1 MLYINARFLAQDL
14 TGVQRFAEQI
24 SIALNEIRDDIIFL
38 VPKDVKRNALLKKV
52 RFEEVGE
59 RQGHL
64 WEQLDLPAYLKKKGS
79 PLLLNLCSTAPI
91 FYRNQIV
98 THHDVTYRRYP
109 ESFSRK
115 FRALYRILIPTMLRN
130 SKKLITVSEFSRNE
144 INEIYHCPKE
154 KIAVVYNAVSGD
166 FFRKPAAQQEKYLLA
181 VSSPNY
187 HKNFHGMLEAFAS
200 LPKESG
206 VSLKI
211 IGKSATTFAAQ
222 DFSKLING
230 SDDIQFMGRV
240 DDKELIELYQNA
252 LAFVFPSFYE
262 GFGIPPLEAQA
273 CGCPVIAAKAASMPE
288 VLADSVVYFDP
299 NNVSDMAAAMERI
312 ITDERLREALIAKG
326 EQNVARFS
334 WHHSAEKVDQI
345 VGEIQAVSQGRNA

>member
-1 MLYINARFLAQDL
+1 MLYVNARFLAQDL

-24 SIALNEIRDDIIFL
+24 SLALNDIRDDVVFL
-38 VPKDVKRNALLKKV
+38 VPKGVKRKDFLGKV
-52 RFEEVGE
+52 KFEEVGD

-64 WEQLDLPAYLKKKGS
+64 WEQLDLPSYLKKKNS

-98 THHDVTYRRYP
+98 THHDVTYKRYP
-109 ESFSRK
+109 KSFSRK
-115 FRALYRILIPTMLRN
+115 FRLLYSILIPVMLRN
-130 SKKLITVSEFSRNE
+130 SKKLITVSDFSRDE
-144 INEIYHCPKE
+144 INSVYHCPKE

-166 FFRKPAAQQEKYLLA
+166 FSKKNTDSKQNYLLA

-187 HKNFHGMLEAFAS
+187 HKNFHGMLEAFS
-200 LPKESG
+200 TLNSDSG
-206 VSLKI
+206 ISLKI

-222 DFSKLING
+222 DFSKLI
-230 SDDIQFMGRV
+230 SDSSKIEFMGRV
-240 DDKELIELYQNA
+240 DDNQLIELYQNA

-299 NNVSDMAAAMERI
+299 NNVNDIATAMKKIISDQALR
-312 ITDERLREALIAKG
+312 DELIVKG
-326 EQNVARFS
+326 DNNVTRFS
-334 WHHSAEKVDQI
+334 WHGSAEKVNQI
-345 VGEIQAVSQGRNA
+345 IHEIQSVPFGGKV